1 MRAGMKLMHGAVR
14 LLREMLK
21 PEIRTVLSRGF
32 LCLGIAIVMT
42 VPAWPQ
48 DTPQDLGN
56 KSLEDLMNIEVTS
69 VSKKEQRLSRTASA
83 IFVITAEDIRRS
95 NATNIPDLL
104 RMVPGVDVAQINA
117 NTWAISAR
125 GLNGRFSNELLVL
138 LDGRNVYTPTF
149 GGVFWD
155 VLDLPLEDID
165 RIEVIRGPGGSVWGA
180 NAVNGVINIIQKKAS
195 ETKGAMIVAGGG
207 NEDQAFGT
215 TQYGASLGSRLEYR
229 IFAKYFN
236 QDHLAGPTAQ
246 DGGDGW
252 HILRGGFRTDGTVSP
267 NDTITVQGD
276 IYTGRQGNPSIFLPS
291 VTSPGTLDFDPQV
304 DLAAGYLQSIWNHVY
319 SNRSDSTLVVSFD
332 TYDRDDVLREV
343 RRTFSADFH
352 HHFAWGERQDV
363 VWGLGYR
370 YSSSHTDGNL
380 SVSLNPAD
388 LNTQIFSS
396 FIQDE
401 IALVPNRLYLTAGA
415 KLEHDYYT
423 GLGLWP
429 SARMAWN
436 LNEHRMFWM
445 AISNAARIPS
455 SIDTALRLN
464 FGGFTEANGT
474 PVLIGL
480 EGNPYFKSEGL
491 VAYEAGYRTTIL
503 SRLTIDFAAYYN
515 NYDNQQTIEPAPPF
529 FENTPPP
536 PHLFV
541 PVTYENLMHGETHGA
556 EITANWK
563 ITDRWTLSPEFEFER
578 IHMHVSPASLDTT
591 SAPATEGSDAHQHA
605 RIRSH
610 VDLPHGLAWD
620 TSADF
625 VGRLIFL
632 NIPSYTRLDT
642 GISWQCTKGI
652 SISLVGQNLVR
663 NEDLEFI
670 DTTQSALSTFVKR
683 SAYAKLTW
691 QF

>member
-1 MRAGMKLMHGAVR
+1 
-14 LLREMLK
+14 
-21 PEIRTVLSRGF
+21 
-32 LCLGIAIVMT
+32 
-42 VPAWPQ
+42 
-48 DTPQDLGN
+48 
-56 KSLEDLMNIEVTS
+56 
-69 VSKKEQRLSRTASA
+69 
-83 IFVITAEDIRRS
+83 
-95 NATNIPDLL
+95 
-104 RMVPGVDVAQINA
+104 
-117 NTWAISAR
+117 
-125 GLNGRFSNELLVL
+125 
-138 LDGRNVYTPTF
+138 
-149 GGVFWD
+149 
-155 VLDLPLEDID
+155 
-165 RIEVIRGPGGSVWGA
+165 
-180 NAVNGVINIIQKKAS
+180 
-195 ETKGAMIVAGGG
+195 
-207 NEDQAFGT
+207 
-215 TQYGASLGSRLEYR
+215 
-229 IFAKYFN
+229 
-236 QDHLAGPTAQ
+236 
-246 DGGDGW
+246 
-252 HILRGGFRTDGTVSP
+252 
-267 NDTITVQGD
+267 
-276 IYTGRQGNPSIFLPS
+276 
-291 VTSPGTLDFDPQV
+291 
-304 DLAAGYLQSIWNHVY
+304 
-319 SNRSDSTLVVSFD
+319 
-332 TYDRDDVLREV
+332 
-343 RRTFSADFH
+343 
-352 HHFAWGERQDV
+352 
-363 VWGLGYR
+363 
-370 YSSSHTDGNL
+370 
-380 SVSLNPAD
+380 
-388 LNTQIFSS
+388 
-396 FIQDE
+396 
-401 IALVPNRLYLTAGA
+401 
-415 KLEHDYYT
+415 
-423 GLGLWP
+423 
-429 SARMAWN
+429 MAWN